1 MQSIA
6 GSTPARQVRA
16 NISVTCH
23 DKTSVL
29 SEQPPILLQQTHENV
44 PAFPG
49 FVASESEFPS
59 QDYLDALHAA
69 LRGGDSDRE
78 AAEPPSGAAAG
89 LVYSQTSD
97 TRSLPPGINTVG
109 NIVSPP
115 LPERIQV
122 IPSLSRLKKLHHSV
136 LTAARLHVQ
145 SKPSWRVVMVTPTY
159 APGQYWCSHDI
170 TRLVKCIRQWLAR
183 RSIEMRY
190 VWVME
195 YTKKG
200 KPHYHMLVWLP
211 LGITLP
217 YPDKRGWWTKG
228 WTNQEW
234 AKNAIGYIAKYASK
248 GSSLVQY
255 VRGARHHGNGGMEGE
270 ALLEQRWWKLPGWM
284 RGIVEPSDRVRRGA
298 KGVGGYVNP
307 ETAEVFCSPYEIV
320 FSMGQI
326 FVQLKA
332 VPV

>member
-1 MQSIA
+1 MQSLA
-6 GSTPARQVRA
+6 GLRARA
-16 NISVTCH
+16 NITNSIVVTGN
-23 DKTSVL
+23 
-29 SEQPPILLQQTHENV
+29 ENS
-44 PAFPG
+44 PEIDFEELENRLI
-49 FVASESEFPS
+49 SLRESNEEAVTTATAGRRGAAPE
-59 QDYLDALHAA
+59 AL
-69 LRGGDSDRE
+69 
-78 AAEPPSGAAAG
+78 PSGAAAG

-97 TRSLPPGINTVG
+97 TRPP
-109 NIVSPP
+109 PP
-115 LPERIQV
+115 QRIQV
-122 IPSLSRLKKLHHSV
+122 SPSRSRLTKLHHSV

-159 APGQYWCSHDI
+159 APGQYWCSKDI

-183 RSIEMRY
+183 RSVEMRY

-200 KPHYHMLVWLP
+200 APHYHMLVWLP

-284 RGIVEPSDRVRRGA
+284 RGLSDPSDRVRRGA

-307 ETAEVFCSPYEIV
+307 ETAEVFRSPYEIV

-326 FVQLKA
+326 FIQLKA
-332 VPV
+332 VPL